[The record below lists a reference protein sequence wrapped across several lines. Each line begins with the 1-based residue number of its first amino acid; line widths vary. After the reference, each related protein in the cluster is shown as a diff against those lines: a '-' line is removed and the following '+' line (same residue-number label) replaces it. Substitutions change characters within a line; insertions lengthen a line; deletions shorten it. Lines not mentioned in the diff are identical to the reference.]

1 MKSEK
6 RTKIVKSRFNEAET
20 ELLKANANGEPL
32 GAFLRNVGLGN
43 TIKEVYKIKKLYV
56 PVDPELNVEIK
67 KIGINLNQIARQ
79 VNQSIKV
86 RNSINIFQVLSELS
100 RIRQVL
106 DEIKEAHTYDR

>member
-67 KIGINLNQIARQ
+67 KIGINLNQIARK
-79 VNQSIKV
+79 VNQSVSQGKKLHQYISSPFRVIKNKTSF
-86 RNSINIFQVLSELS
+86 R
-100 RIRQVL
+100 R
-106 DEIKEAHTYDR
+106 D